1 MKIFYWTSLWWP
13 DLGGLEVLA
22 METVAELKRRGHELL
37 VVTDAGYCG
46 APPYSEWEGV
56 PIHRFPFLKTLTER
70 NLPQVMKLER
80 EISALAASF
89 AADVTHLNFGGSSL
103 YFYLRTRRA
112 YPTPELLVA
121 HSDFSQVAKHGADSV
136 FGRFLRNCDWL
147 CGVSRATLD
156 GVLAFVP
163 EKAPRSS
170 VIHNGLAMP
179 DIAATPLAFEPPHI
193 LAMGRIERDKGF
205 DIALRTFVRLRQRFP
220 AARLTIAGDGSERR
234 PLESLA
240 TQLGLD
246 ARAIFVGR
254 LERDEIA
261 PMINSATLVLVPSRY
276 REPFALVAL
285 EAAQMARPVVA
296 TRWGGLVESVADG
309 ESGILVENE
318 DVAAF
323 ADAME
328 FLIDNPDKARAM
340 GARGRER
347 ACELFSLER
356 CVSEY
361 EALYQRLAE

>member
-1 MKIFYWTSLWWP
+1 
-13 DLGGLEVLA
+13 
-22 METVAELKRRGHELL
+22 
-37 VVTDAGYCG
+37 
-46 APPYSEWEGV
+46 
-56 PIHRFPFLKTLTER
+56 
-70 NLPQVMKLER
+70 
-80 EISALAASF
+80 
-89 AADVTHLNFGGSSL
+89 
-103 YFYLRTRRA
+103 
-112 YPTPELLVA
+112 
-121 HSDFSQVAKHGADSV
+121 
-136 FGRFLRNCDWL
+136 
-147 CGVSRATLD
+147 
-156 GVLAFVP
+156 
-163 EKAPRSS
+163 
-170 VIHNGLAMP
+170 
-179 DIAATPLAFEPPHI
+179 
-193 LAMGRIERDKGF
+193 MGRIERDKGF
-205 DIALRTFVRLRQRFP
+205 DIALRAFVRLRQRFP

-328 FLIDNPDKARAM
+328 FLIDNPDKARSM

-347 ACELFSLER
+347 ARELFSLER

-361 EALYQRLAE
+361 EALYQQLAEGFCI